1 MREWHRPRIQAL
13 IEAGVDLL
21 ALETI
26 PCQEEA
32 EMLCDLLR
40 EFPNMKAW
48 LSFSCKVSIRTKQ
61 LRQINFQHICK
72 VIGIRDFHTILIS
85 LRF

>member
-1 MREWHRPRIQAL
+1 MKAWHRPRVQAL
-13 IEAGVDLL
+13 VEAGVDLL

-40 EFPNMKAW
+40 EFPHIKAW
-48 LSFSCKVSIRTKQ
+48 IAFSCKVSYKNTV
-61 LRQINFQHICK
+61 C
-72 VIGIRDFHTILIS
+72 VEIS
-85 LRF
+85 Y

>member
-1 MREWHRPRIQAL
+1 MKAWHRPRIQAL
-13 IEAGVDLL
+13 VQAGVDLL

-40 EFPNMKAW
+40 EFPHMKAW
-48 LSFSCKVSIRTKQ
+48 VSFSCKVSCSYLISVASF
-61 LRQINFQHICK
+61 QIPGILYN
-72 VIGIRDFHTILIS
+72 IGIKRGIKEAGEP
-85 LRF
+85 

>member
-13 IEAGVDLL
+13 VEAGVDLL

-32 EMLCDLLR
+32 EMLCELLR
-40 EFPNMKAW
+40 DYPNIKAW
-48 LSFSCKVSIRTKQ
+48 LSFSCKVGTC
-61 LRQINFQHICK
+61 NFYPMT
-72 VIGIRDFHTILIS
+72 DL
-85 LRF
+85 L

>member
-1 MREWHRPRIQAL
+1 MKTWHRPRIQAL
-13 IEAGVDLL
+13 VEAGVDLL

-40 EFPNMKAW
+40 EFPEMKAW
-48 LSFSCKVSIRTKQ
+48 LVFNCKVSV
-61 LRQINFQHICK
+61 QHKRAFKCPESITSNLLK
-72 VIGIRDFHTILIS
+72 S
-85 LRF
+85 K

>member
-1 MREWHRPRIQAL
+1 MKAWHRPRIQAL
-13 IEAGVDLL
+13 VQAGVDLL

-40 EFPNMKAW
+40 EFPHMKAW
-48 LSFSCKVSIRTKQ
+48 VSFSCKVSWSYLISVASF
-61 LRQINFQHICK
+61 QIPGILYN
-72 VIGIRDFHTILIS
+72 IGIKRGIKEAGEP
-85 LRF
+85 

>member
-13 IEAGVDLL
+13 VEAGVDLL

-40 EFPNMKAW
+40 DYPTIKAW
-48 LSFSCKVSIRTKQ
+48 LSFSCKVTVTFRYTSRVSTNKSVSC
-61 LRQINFQHICK
+61 NVKAK
-72 VIGIRDFHTILIS
+72 VNIS
-85 LRF
+85 ELYTAQ

>member
-13 IEAGVDLL
+13 VEAGVDLL

-32 EMLCDLLR
+32 EMLCELLR
-40 EFPNMKAW
+40 EYPTIKAW
-48 LSFSCKVSIRTKQ
+48 LSFSCKVSE
-61 LRQINFQHICK
+61 LWMLYLS
-72 VIGIRDFHTILIS
+72 DDLLYLPTI
-85 LRF
+85 

>member
-13 IEAGVDLL
+13 VDAGVDLL

-32 EMLCDLLR
+32 EMLVEMLR
-40 EFPNMKAW
+40 EYPTIKAW
-48 LSFSCKVSIRTKQ
+48 LAFSCKVNYIVFTPTY
-61 LRQINFQHICK
+61 
-72 VIGIRDFHTILIS
+72 VPTYTIPYT
-85 LRF
+85 

>member
-1 MREWHRPRIQAL
+1 MRDWHKPRIQAL
-13 IEAGVDLL
+13 VEAGVDML

-40 EFPNMKAW
+40 EFPGMKAW
-48 LSFSCKVSIRTKQ
+48 LAFSCKVRK
-61 LRQINFQHICK
+61 
-72 VIGIRDFHTILIS
+72 TILHLLIYS
-85 LRF
+85 IVSHTPLKHPKTRKF

>member
-1 MREWHRPRIQAL
+1 MREWHRPRMRAL
-13 IEAGVDLL
+13 VEAGVDLL

-48 LSFSCKVSIRTKQ
+48 LSFSCRVSIPNFKYQHNLGTFVTRAQ
-61 LRQINFQHICK
+61 LGTEAPK
-72 VIGIRDFHTILIS
+72 KPLM
-85 LRF
+85 